1 MSRDTKAVVRRGS
14 MMQISISSV
23 KSISISSIEEE
34 ELEEGEEWDEDDE
47 PFYATLTIETDDGTL
62 EIELEAASRAALEI
76 VQEDEDE
83 DDE

>member
-1 MSRDTKAVVRRGS
+1 
-14 MMQISISSV
+14 MQISISSV
-23 KSISISSIEEE
+23 RSISISAIEEE

-47 PFYATLTIETDDGTL
+47 PFYATLTIETEDGTL
-62 EIELEAASRAALEI
+62 EIELESATRDALEI